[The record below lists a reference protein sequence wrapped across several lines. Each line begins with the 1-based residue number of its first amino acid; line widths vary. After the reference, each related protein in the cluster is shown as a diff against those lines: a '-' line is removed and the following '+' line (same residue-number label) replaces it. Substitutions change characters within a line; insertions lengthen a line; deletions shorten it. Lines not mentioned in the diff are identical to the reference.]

1 MRVAKEHDPVYS
13 YTLEDFVKLGDQ
25 DDLTY
30 YNFSILRSADNITFA
45 DQSILD
51 YYISE
56 MRSSCKK
63 VTDISKQEIN
73 KYKYR
78 PDLLAYDIYGSTQL
92 DFVVL
97 ICNGVIDPKE
107 FDFKKKY
114 LMLPTKQYLASLMST
129 IYSSESEWLDIN
141 RESLIK
147 ETTAKNKK
155 YNY

>member
-1 MRVAKEHDPVYS
+1 MKISKEHDPSYA
-13 YTLEDFVKLGDQ
+13 YTLEDFVRLGDQ

-30 YNFSILRSADNITFA
+30 YNFSILRSACNITFA

-56 MRSSCKK
+56 MRSACKK
-63 VTDISKQEIN
+63 VTDISKQEVN

-78 PDLLAYDIYGSTQL
+78 PDLLAFDIYGSTQL

-114 LMLPTKQYLASLMST
+114 LMLPTKQYLGTMMNS
-129 IYSSESEWLDIN
+129 IYSSEADWLDIN
-141 RESLIK
+141 RETLRK